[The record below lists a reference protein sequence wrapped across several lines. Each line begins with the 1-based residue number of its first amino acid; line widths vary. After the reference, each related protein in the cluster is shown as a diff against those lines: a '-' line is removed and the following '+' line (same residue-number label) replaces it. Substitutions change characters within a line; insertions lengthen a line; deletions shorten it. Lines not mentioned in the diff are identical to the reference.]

1 MSRLVIAL
9 DKYSDWLEAYSCI
22 HYNPDCDVEVHYL
35 ANNRN
40 DGESI
45 RGVFNNI
52 VSNEKGVHFFQHEDK
67 MLMFN
72 KLKQVASQ
80 LKAGD
85 FLIAPFV
92 RYRHF
97 WQLTALVKNGVTT
110 VHISECLPDTFG
122 HVGYR
127 LGFRGN
133 KLKTWL
139 TLPFAKLYAVKHVPD
154 ICYFPLASYLSNPFV
169 KKTLPVVVPALSNA
183 KQEVLASLM
192 GGEKRVL
199 LIGGFGYD
207 VKKMASELSLDKY
220 IATSKGI
227 EIIVDGIVYPLSQR
241 ICAEEVLLSGMV
253 AGIAGYTSS
262 AIVWGKLLYP
272 SMNIECFKAEHFDR
286 QYGPFYS
293 FLAARS
299 LKKMGITVKPENKRM
314 LE

>member
-1 MSRLVIAL
+1 MGKLVIAL
-9 DKYSDWLEAYSCI
+9 DKYSDWLETYSCI
-22 HYNPDCDVEVHYL
+22 HHNPDCVVEVHYL

-45 RGVFNNI
+45 KGIFNHI
-52 VSNEKGVHFFQHEDK
+52 VSNPNRVYFIEHEDK
-67 MLMFN
+67 MLMFDRF
-72 KLKQVASQ
+72 KQEA
-80 LKAGD
+80 LLLEAGD

-97 WQLTALVKNGVTT
+97 WQLTTLVKKGVET

-122 HVGYR
+122 HIGYR

-133 KLKTWL
+133 KFKTWL
-139 TLPFAKLYAVKHVPD
+139 TLPLAKLYALKHVPD
-154 ICYFPLASYLSNPFV
+154 ICYFPLATYLNNPFV
-169 KKTLPVVVPALSNA
+169 KKTLPVVVPVLSKS
-183 KQEVLASLM
+183 KQQVLASLL
-192 GGEKRVL
+192 GEEKRVL

-207 VKKMASELSLDKY
+207 VKKMAVELGLDKY

-227 EIIVDGIVYPLSQR
+227 EIIVDGIVHPLTQR
-241 ICAEEVLLSGMV
+241 ICAEEVLLSSMV
-253 AGIAGYTSS
+253 SGIAGYTSS
-262 AIVWGKLLYP
+262 AIVWARLLNP

-299 LKKMGITVKPENKRM
+299 LKKMGIMVKPENKRM